1 MEFGVES
8 VEVIGTHV
16 VPEFGTIAAIVLAVA
31 IIAII
36 AVTSKSR
43 LSLMPKL

>member
-1 MEFGVES
+1 M
-8 VEVIGTHV
+8 
-16 VPEFGTIAAIVLAVA
+16 AAIVLAVA